1 MIETHAS
8 FIIIILPVTS
18 SGSKKYIERATH
30 LILRCNIFAIRSLT
44 NKKRNTCRVTRV
56 KVNYQRDYHMKV

>member
-44 NKKRNTCRVTRV
+44 NKKRYLNC
-56 KVNYQRDYHMKV
+56 